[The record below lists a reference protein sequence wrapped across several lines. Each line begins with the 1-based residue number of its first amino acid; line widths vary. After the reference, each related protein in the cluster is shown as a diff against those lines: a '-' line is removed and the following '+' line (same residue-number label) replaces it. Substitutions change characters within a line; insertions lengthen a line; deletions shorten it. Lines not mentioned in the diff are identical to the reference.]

1 MQCDRKQP
9 NNPAIRYRLEVL
21 SSEYN
26 PHVEIIANERQM
38 VAQSRSLP
46 RLTFAKAVKLLTRS
60 QIRHTFNF

>member
-26 PHVEIIANERQM
+26 PHVEIITNERQM
-38 VAQSRSLP
+38 VSEYRKLP
-46 RLTFAKAVKLLTRS
+46 KLTFLKQEKSLTRF